1 MNDRDAPRSRPLD
14 ELERDAEPELP
25 GVALAAHTLEIEA
38 TRPAEEADV
47 TGVPDPAL
55 RKRRPW
61 VRWLI
66 GTGLGLAV
74 TGATAWALEGLV
86 TAALADGA
94 WPAWLIV
101 GGIAAL
107 VLGFVLAA
115 VREWLA
121 LESLDDLRAARLAAA
136 RAEETGSDPQAAAK
150 VVARLRRLYRGR
162 PDLEWAWARV
172 DERKAGLDGDALLHL
187 VDREVIAPLDRRA
200 EALAVAAVRRAAA
213 ITAVSPFAFMDMA
226 VSTVIVA
233 ALLRRMARLYGGRPG
248 WIATLR
254 LLRMSLGAVLA
265 SGALDIGDDTIGAAL
280 GAGIA
285 SKLSR
290 RAGIGI
296 LNGLLTARLAVAAMT
311 LIRPFPSR
319 RRPPSARGLALRALT
334 DFGKTEKHDE

>member
-1 MNDRDAPRSRPLD
+1 MTDRDAPRSRPLD
-14 ELERDAEPELP
+14 ELERDREPELP

-47 TGVPDPAL
+47 AGVPDPAL
-55 RKRRPW
+55 RRRRPW

-66 GTGLGLAV
+66 GAGFGLAV

-107 VLGFVLAA
+107 VLGVVLAA

-121 LESLDDLRAARLAAA
+121 LESLEDLRDARLAAGQ
-136 RAEETGSDPQAAAK
+136 AEETGGDPQAAAT
-150 VVARLRRLYRGR
+150 VVKRLRRLYRGR
-162 PDLEWAWARV
+162 ADLEWAWARF

-187 VDREVIAPLDRRA
+187 VEREVIAPLDRRA
-200 EALAVAAVRRAAA
+200 EALAASAVRRAAA

-233 ALLRRMARLYGGRPG
+233 TLLRRMARLYGGRPG
-248 WIATLR
+248 WLATLR

-265 SGALDIGDDTIGAAL
+265 SGALDVGDDTIGAAL
-280 GAGIA
+280 GAGVA
-285 SKLSR
+285 SRLSR

-296 LNGLLTARLAVAAMT
+296 LNGLLTARLAVAAMS
-311 LIRPFPSR
+311 LIRPFPTR
-319 RRPPSARGLALRALT
+319 GRPLSARGLALRALT
-334 DFGKTEKHDE
+334 DFGKAEKA